1 MLFFSDIS
9 RTYPAYSNKKISNV
23 IQFTKYINKKKNT
36 LVSSTIAAII
46 AVKIDH
52 PENIEPEDYLIDKIE
67 LDDSIEILAFEDAID
82 NVSENS
88 NNLKNTNNFVNDA

>member
-1 MLFFSDIS
+1 MARKI
-9 RTYPAYSNKKISNV
+9 NKTSKKSNV
-23 IQFTKYINKKKNT
+23 IQLTKYRNKKKNN

-67 LDDSIEILAFEDAID
+67 SDEAIEILAFEDAID
-82 NVSENS
+82 TASENG
-88 NNLKNTNNFVNDA
+88 NNFKNTNNFVNDA

>member
-1 MLFFSDIS
+1 MTIKINK
-9 RTYPAYSNKKISNV
+9 TNKKSNV

-67 LDDSIEILAFEDAID
+67 FPSPNKNIEKVLP
-82 NVSENS
+82 NENF
-88 NNLKNTNNFVNDA
+88 KVIK